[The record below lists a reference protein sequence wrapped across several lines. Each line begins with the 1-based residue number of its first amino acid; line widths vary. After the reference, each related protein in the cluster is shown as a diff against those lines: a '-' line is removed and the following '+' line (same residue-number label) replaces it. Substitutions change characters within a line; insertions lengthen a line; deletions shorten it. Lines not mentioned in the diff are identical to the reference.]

1 MQANLWFKRS
11 STVLMPIRRLAG
23 TAGISV
29 PVTACAIQTAIFLR
43 KSKQHDKAIT
53 VRVMAILAMAAAD
66 IAVAGIQYPAAATE
80 LISISGMGVVIPPA
94 WCHANF
100 KTALS
105 TSTVALGAATIDHSS
120 TTRKYAV
127 GAVRRPAP
135 LGGADKADSQCRS
148 SRTTG
153 AGIMARAL
161 LFIPHRNFS
170 DRG

>member
-1 MQANLWFKRS
+1 M
-11 STVLMPIRRLAG
+11 LMPIRRLAG

-43 KSKQHDKAIT
+43 KSKQHDEAIT
-53 VRVMAILAMAAAD
+53 VRVMAILAMAILAMAAAD

>member
-29 PVTACAIQTAIFLR
+29 PVTACAIRTAIFLR

-66 IAVAGIQYPAAATE
+66 IAVADIQYPAAATE

-105 TSTVALGAATIDHSS
+105 TSTVALGAATIN
-120 TTRKYAV
+120 
-127 GAVRRPAP
+127 RPVAE
-135 LGGADKADSQCRS
+135 
-148 SRTTG
+148 
-153 AGIMARAL
+153 
-161 LFIPHRNFS
+161 
-170 DRG
+170 